1 MAVRKARAGSG
12 AAQHA
17 WEQGGA
23 AQHASKQGGAAQHA
37 FETKCGDASELT
49 VAFYNMGIQMPEIGA
64 KRWEAKERR
73 LAADI
78 VKAIKVH
85 ELDILCLSEL
95 GQVGVGLGKKFPEGG
110 VVGWLKNLLADKN
123 VSPVDI
129 YADGHYATIVLS
141 GRVDVLQYQVIK
153 DFHEQ
158 ADRSFQHFRLR
169 TSQRGQVISLI
180 NCHAP
185 SAKPNRI
192 LTVPGR
198 VQYFKAFHKASAG
211 DPFMW
216 GGDFNTKPV
225 QFATLL
231 EGIHDRY
238 IMDEQPGSLQVVFSH
253 PIRLL
258 HGDLAA
264 TFGLCSAQV
273 NSGIGASYNGMSDA
287 HDVVVAKV
295 FEPEPEPEVSSPS
308 SAAQHAWQEPAFSA
322 PPPLPQHSSALR
334 YAERPTCPMP
344 TRATPR
350 TEAEA
355 SSASS
360 AAQPARQEPAGT
372 AVPPSPQQS
381 SAPREAERPERQ
393 MPGMAHAHTSVAQ
406 PAQQE
411 PASSAPPP
419 RHHRVNAIFGTD
431 SPSMA
436 PLQDMLEEIRCMFL
450 WGKVAKIVTSSTGCY
465 ELATVSCIVDKLEA
479 FLAIVDQQRSRH
491 LHNNPRL
498 TSDAVFSEVD
508 MQTIFSA
515 WEKDHDSWANEAT
528 IRNYNDHLHG
538 TGQGDRQK
546 AHQLRRRAFSAFL
559 FQIIGNKHL
568 VLASIQHPIFSAAQ
582 PAEAMQS
589 FFRAWEKEKAS
600 DGYKKRL
607 EMSKQSTKERKVLK
621 SNAHAARQALVQGK
635 RLHAAIHRNYKQL
648 AELSHHEKVL
658 LDDLNSGKLARVR
671 DECDA
676 AFGWNREMRD
686 ATGSTASNMAP

>member
-1 MAVRKARAGSG
+1 
-12 AAQHA
+12 
-17 WEQGGA
+17 
-23 AQHASKQGGAAQHA
+23 
-37 FETKCGDASELT
+37 
-49 VAFYNMGIQMPEIGA
+49 
-64 KRWEAKERR
+64 
-73 LAADI
+73 
-78 VKAIKVH
+78 
-85 ELDILCLSEL
+85 
-95 GQVGVGLGKKFPEGG
+95 
-110 VVGWLKNLLADKN
+110 
-123 VSPVDI
+123 
-129 YADGHYATIVLS
+129 
-141 GRVDVLQYQVIK
+141 
-153 DFHEQ
+153 
-158 ADRSFQHFRLR
+158 
-169 TSQRGQVISLI
+169 
-180 NCHAP
+180 
-185 SAKPNRI
+185 
-192 LTVPGR
+192 
-198 VQYFKAFHKASAG
+198 
-211 DPFMW
+211 
-216 GGDFNTKPV
+216 
-225 QFATLL
+225 
-231 EGIHDRY
+231 
-238 IMDEQPGSLQVVFSH
+238 
-253 PIRLL
+253 
-258 HGDLAA
+258 
-264 TFGLCSAQV
+264 
-273 NSGIGASYNGMSDA
+273 
-287 HDVVVAKV
+287 
-295 FEPEPEPEVSSPS
+295 
-308 SAAQHAWQEPAFSA
+308 
-322 PPPLPQHSSALR
+322 
-334 YAERPTCPMP
+334 MP
-344 TRATPR
+344 TRPTPR

>member
-1 MAVRKARAGSG
+1 
-12 AAQHA
+12 
-17 WEQGGA
+17 
-23 AQHASKQGGAAQHA
+23 
-37 FETKCGDASELT
+37 
-49 VAFYNMGIQMPEIGA
+49 
-64 KRWEAKERR
+64 
-73 LAADI
+73 
-78 VKAIKVH
+78 
-85 ELDILCLSEL
+85 
-95 GQVGVGLGKKFPEGG
+95 
-110 VVGWLKNLLADKN
+110 
-123 VSPVDI
+123 
-129 YADGHYATIVLS
+129 
-141 GRVDVLQYQVIK
+141 
-153 DFHEQ
+153 
-158 ADRSFQHFRLR
+158 
-169 TSQRGQVISLI
+169 
-180 NCHAP
+180 
-185 SAKPNRI
+185 
-192 LTVPGR
+192 
-198 VQYFKAFHKASAG
+198 
-211 DPFMW
+211 
-216 GGDFNTKPV
+216 
-225 QFATLL
+225 
-231 EGIHDRY
+231 
-238 IMDEQPGSLQVVFSH
+238 
-253 PIRLL
+253 
-258 HGDLAA
+258 
-264 TFGLCSAQV
+264 
-273 NSGIGASYNGMSDA
+273 
-287 HDVVVAKV
+287 
-295 FEPEPEPEVSSPS
+295 
-308 SAAQHAWQEPAFSA
+308 
-322 PPPLPQHSSALR
+322 
-334 YAERPTCPMP
+334 
-344 TRATPR
+344 
-350 TEAEA
+350 
-355 SSASS
+355 
-360 AAQPARQEPAGT
+360 
-372 AVPPSPQQS
+372 
-381 SAPREAERPERQ
+381 
-393 MPGMAHAHTSVAQ
+393 MAHAHTSVAQ